1 MNTNENV
8 TKWVDVVFM
17 DGDEYDERRAGISC
31 RPIPRGRNL
40 VMGKS
45 SVTPTYSFVDGRPVH
60 TGYLVLHPDYR
71 LKWSIRGRR
80 APTPT

>member
-8 TKWVDVVFM
+8 TKWVD
-17 DGDEYDERRAGISC
+17 
-31 RPIPRGRNL
+31 L

-71 LKWSIRGRR
+71 LKWSIRGAWDELR
-80 APTPT
+80 ARPDFGLNESRYVGMLQNAQP